1 MPHFDINCIKK
12 VLLTGLG
19 GVGTV
24 YANLINKNKNI
35 EFKVLADKTRL
46 EKYKKEP
53 RLLNCE
59 PCEFE
64 FITPEDEFKPDLV
77 FMDITMP
84 EMDGIEALKKIIAHD
99 KNAAVIMCAAI
110 GQSPL
115 AVETMKNGA
124 KDVIFK
130 PYNIEIVKEIVNKTF
145 EKSK

>member
-1 MPHFDINCIKK
+1 MDKKILICDDAAFMRMMLKDIMKRIGYSEVYEAETGKK
-12 VLLTGLG
+12 
-19 GVGTV
+19 
-24 YANLINKNKNI
+24 AI
-35 EFKVLADKTRL
+35 
-46 EKYKKEP
+46 EKY
-53 RLLNCE
+53 
-59 PCEFE
+59 
-64 FITPEDEFKPDLV
+64 IEFKPDLV

-130 PYNIEIVKEIVNKTF
+130 PYNIERVKEIVNKTF

>member
-1 MPHFDINCIKK
+1 MDKKILICDDAAFMRMMLKDIMKRIGYSEVYEAENGKK
-12 VLLTGLG
+12 
-19 GVGTV
+19 
-24 YANLINKNKNI
+24 AI
-35 EFKVLADKTRL
+35 
-46 EKYKKEP
+46 EKY
-53 RLLNCE
+53 
-59 PCEFE
+59 
-64 FITPEDEFKPDLV
+64 IEFKPDLV

-84 EMDGIEALKKIIAHD
+84 EMDGIEALKRIIAHD

-130 PYNIEIVKEIVNKTF
+130 PYNIERVKEIVNKTF

>member
-1 MPHFDINCIKK
+1 MDKKILICDDAAFMRMMLKDIMKRIGYGEVYEAENGKK
-12 VLLTGLG
+12 
-19 GVGTV
+19 
-24 YANLINKNKNI
+24 AI
-35 EFKVLADKTRL
+35 
-46 EKYKKEP
+46 EKY
-53 RLLNCE
+53 
-59 PCEFE
+59 
-64 FITPEDEFKPDLV
+64 IEFKPDLV

-84 EMDGIEALKKIIAHD
+84 EMDGIEALKRIIAND

-130 PYNIEIVKEIVNKTF
+130 PYNIERVKEIVNKTF

>member
-1 MPHFDINCIKK
+1 MDKKILICDDAASMRMMLKDIMKRIGYSEVYEAENGKK
-12 VLLTGLG
+12 
-19 GVGTV
+19 
-24 YANLINKNKNI
+24 AI
-35 EFKVLADKTRL
+35 
-46 EKYKKEP
+46 EKY
-53 RLLNCE
+53 
-59 PCEFE
+59 
-64 FITPEDEFKPDLV
+64 IEFKPDLV

-84 EMDGIEALKKIIAHD
+84 EMDGIEALKKIIAND

-130 PYNIEIVKEIVNKTF
+130 PYNIERVKEIINKVF

>member
-1 MPHFDINCIKK
+1 MDKKILICDDAAFMRMMLKDIMKRIGYGEVYEAENGKK
-12 VLLTGLG
+12 AIEK
-19 GVGTV
+19 
-24 YANLINKNKNI
+24 YI
-35 EFKVLADKTRL
+35 EF
-46 EKYKKEP
+46 
-53 RLLNCE
+53 N
-59 PCEFE
+59 
-64 FITPEDEFKPDLV
+64 PDLV

-130 PYNIEIVKEIVNKTF
+130 PYNIERVKEIVNKTF

>member
-1 MPHFDINCIKK
+1 MDKKILICDDAAFMRMMLKDIMKRIGYSEVYEAENGKK
-12 VLLTGLG
+12 
-19 GVGTV
+19 
-24 YANLINKNKNI
+24 AI
-35 EFKVLADKTRL
+35 
-46 EKYKKEP
+46 EKY
-53 RLLNCE
+53 
-59 PCEFE
+59 
-64 FITPEDEFKPDLV
+64 IEFKPDLV

-99 KNAAVIMCAAI
+99 KNATVIMCAAI

-130 PYNIEIVKEIVNKTF
+130 PYNIERVKEIINKVF

>member
-1 MPHFDINCIKK
+1 MDKKILICDDAAFMRMMLKDIMKRIGYSEVYEAENGKK
-12 VLLTGLG
+12 
-19 GVGTV
+19 
-24 YANLINKNKNI
+24 AI
-35 EFKVLADKTRL
+35 
-46 EKYKKEP
+46 EKY
-53 RLLNCE
+53 
-59 PCEFE
+59 
-64 FITPEDEFKPDLV
+64 IEFKPDLV

-130 PYNIEIVKEIVNKTF
+130 PYNIERVKEIVNKTF

>member
-1 MPHFDINCIKK
+1 M
-12 VLLTGLG
+12 
-19 GVGTV
+19 
-24 YANLINKNKNI
+24 AKNI
-35 EFKVLADKTRL
+35 LISDDAAFMRMMLKDIMKRIGYSEVYEAENGKKAI
-46 EKYKKEP
+46 EKY
-53 RLLNCE
+53 
-59 PCEFE
+59 
-64 FITPEDEFKPDLV
+64 IEFKPDLV

-84 EMDGIEALKKIIAHD
+84 EMDGIEALKRIIAHD

-130 PYNIEIVKEIVNKTF
+130 PYNIERVKEIVNKTF

>member
-1 MPHFDINCIKK
+1 MDKKILICDDAASMRMMLKDIMKRIGYSEVYEAENGKK
-12 VLLTGLG
+12 
-19 GVGTV
+19 
-24 YANLINKNKNI
+24 AI
-35 EFKVLADKTRL
+35 
-46 EKYKKEP
+46 EKY
-53 RLLNCE
+53 
-59 PCEFE
+59 
-64 FITPEDEFKPDLV
+64 IEFKPDLV

-99 KNAAVIMCAAI
+99 KNATVIMCAAI

-130 PYNIEIVKEIVNKTF
+130 PYNIERVKEIINKVF

>member
-1 MPHFDINCIKK
+1 MDKKILICDDAASMRMMLKDIMKRIGYSEVYEAENGKK
-12 VLLTGLG
+12 
-19 GVGTV
+19 
-24 YANLINKNKNI
+24 AI
-35 EFKVLADKTRL
+35 
-46 EKYKKEP
+46 EKYIE
-53 RLLNCE
+53 C
-59 PCEFE
+59 
-64 FITPEDEFKPDLV
+64 KPDLV

-84 EMDGIEALKKIIAHD
+84 EMDGIEALKRIIAND

-130 PYNIEIVKEIVNKTF
+130 PYNIERVKEIINKVF

>member
-1 MPHFDINCIKK
+1 MDKKILICDDAAFMRMMLKDITKRIGYSEVYEAENGKK
-12 VLLTGLG
+12 
-19 GVGTV
+19 
-24 YANLINKNKNI
+24 AI
-35 EFKVLADKTRL
+35 
-46 EKYKKEP
+46 EKY
-53 RLLNCE
+53 
-59 PCEFE
+59 
-64 FITPEDEFKPDLV
+64 IEFKPDLV

-84 EMDGIEALKKIIAHD
+84 EMDGIEALKRIIAHD

-130 PYNIEIVKEIVNKTF
+130 PYNIERVKEIVNKTF

>member
-1 MPHFDINCIKK
+1 MDKKILICDDAASMRMMLKDIMKRIGYSEVYEAENGKK
-12 VLLTGLG
+12 
-19 GVGTV
+19 
-24 YANLINKNKNI
+24 AI
-35 EFKVLADKTRL
+35 
-46 EKYKKEP
+46 EKY
-53 RLLNCE
+53 
-59 PCEFE
+59 
-64 FITPEDEFKPDLV
+64 IEFKPDLV

-84 EMDGIEALKKIIAHD
+84 EMDGIEALKRIIAND

-130 PYNIEIVKEIVNKTF
+130 PYNIERVKEIVNKTF

>member
-1 MPHFDINCIKK
+1 MDKKILICDDAAFMRMMLKDIMKRIGYSEVYEAENGKK
-12 VLLTGLG
+12 
-19 GVGTV
+19 
-24 YANLINKNKNI
+24 AI
-35 EFKVLADKTRL
+35 
-46 EKYKKEP
+46 EKY
-53 RLLNCE
+53 
-59 PCEFE
+59 
-64 FITPEDEFKPDLV
+64 IEFKPDLV

-84 EMDGIEALKKIIAHD
+84 EMDGIEALKRIIAND

-130 PYNIEIVKEIVNKTF
+130 PYNIERVKEIINKVF

>member
-1 MPHFDINCIKK
+1 MDKKILICDDAAFMRMMLKDIMKRIGYSEVYEAETGKK
-12 VLLTGLG
+12 
-19 GVGTV
+19 
-24 YANLINKNKNI
+24 AI
-35 EFKVLADKTRL
+35 
-46 EKYKKEP
+46 EKY
-53 RLLNCE
+53 
-59 PCEFE
+59 
-64 FITPEDEFKPDLV
+64 IEFKPDLV

-99 KNAAVIMCAAI
+99 KNATVIMCAAI

-130 PYNIEIVKEIVNKTF
+130 PYNIERVKEIINKVF

>member
-1 MPHFDINCIKK
+1 MDKKILICDDAASMRMMLKDIMKRIGYSEVYEAETGKK
-12 VLLTGLG
+12 
-19 GVGTV
+19 
-24 YANLINKNKNI
+24 AI
-35 EFKVLADKTRL
+35 
-46 EKYKKEP
+46 EKY
-53 RLLNCE
+53 
-59 PCEFE
+59 
-64 FITPEDEFKPDLV
+64 IEFKPDLV

-99 KNAAVIMCAAI
+99 KNATVIMCAAI

-130 PYNIEIVKEIVNKTF
+130 PYNIERVKEIINKVF

>member
-1 MPHFDINCIKK
+1 MDKKILICDDAASMRMMLKDIMKRIGYSEVYEAENGKK
-12 VLLTGLG
+12 
-19 GVGTV
+19 
-24 YANLINKNKNI
+24 AI
-35 EFKVLADKTRL
+35 
-46 EKYKKEP
+46 EKY
-53 RLLNCE
+53 
-59 PCEFE
+59 
-64 FITPEDEFKPDLV
+64 IEFKPDLV

-84 EMDGIEALKKIIAHD
+84 EMDGIEALKRIIAHD

-130 PYNIEIVKEIVNKTF
+130 PYNIERVKEIINKVF

>member
-1 MPHFDINCIKK
+1 MDKKILICDDAASMRMMLKDIMKRIGYGEVYEAENGKK
-12 VLLTGLG
+12 
-19 GVGTV
+19 
-24 YANLINKNKNI
+24 AI
-35 EFKVLADKTRL
+35 
-46 EKYKKEP
+46 EKY
-53 RLLNCE
+53 
-59 PCEFE
+59 
-64 FITPEDEFKPDLV
+64 IEFKPDLV

-84 EMDGIEALKKIIAHD
+84 EMDGIEALKKIIAND

-130 PYNIEIVKEIVNKTF
+130 LYNIERVKEIVNKTF

>member
-1 MPHFDINCIKK
+1 MDKKILICDDAAFMRMMLKDIMKRIGYSEVYEAENGKK
-12 VLLTGLG
+12 
-19 GVGTV
+19 
-24 YANLINKNKNI
+24 AI
-35 EFKVLADKTRL
+35 
-46 EKYKKEP
+46 EKY
-53 RLLNCE
+53 
-59 PCEFE
+59 
-64 FITPEDEFKPDLV
+64 IEFKPDLV

-84 EMDGIEALKKIIAHD
+84 EMDGIEALKRIIAHD

-130 PYNIEIVKEIVNKTF
+130 PYNNERVKEIINKVF